1 MAQPAVTPLDIVNQA
16 IQIYGNNQ
24 SPVTGSYP
32 NFDTSV
38 AGVAA
43 KNLYGPCVKTVM
55 RQFNWDFARFTTALV
70 LSGNTAPEPWAYEYL
85 YPDDGIEIWQ
95 LMPDTLTDADDPA
108 PINWTVANALVTSVP
123 TKVIWTDEVDAR
135 VVYSNFP
142 IPTIWDA
149 GFREAVVRLLASEM
163 AMATAGKTDT
173 GQKLMESAGSFEN
186 SAETRNG

>member
-1 MAQPAVTPLDIVNQA
+1 MPVTPTDIVNQA
-16 IQIYGNNQ
+16 IQMYGNNQ

-55 RQFNWDFARFTTALV
+55 KQYGWDFNRTVEALA
-70 LSGNTAPEPWAYEYL
+70 LSGNTAPVPWTYEYL
-85 YPDDGIEIWQ
+85 YPDDGIEIRQ
-95 LMPDTLTDADDPA
+95 VMPAAIPDPNNPA
-108 PINWTVANALVTSVP
+108 PINWTIGNADVSSTPTRVIWADEVNALV
-123 TKVIWTDEVDAR
+123 
-135 VVYSNFP
+135 VYSSFP
-142 IPTIWDA
+142 PPSSWDD

-173 GQKLMESAGSFEN
+173 SQKLLESANAFEGA
-186 SAETRNG
+186 AETRNG